1 MKYLIFIALCSMTTT
16 LWATVGGGES
26 LSVMGYEPK
35 EQKIYVLRDYE
46 DGRGRVPQ
54 LYYFDLKGK
63 NPYKLIEV
71 KSLYRHPKT
80 QKLEYIS
87 IEDKGYAQFK
97 QHLNN
102 IQQRLMPLTPLKPNS
117 IQLKINR
124 LTSKQIIA
132 WYDRYDDSK
141 PLAQKDKIP
150 QYQYR
155 YTLHSQQPKLQSLA
169 QTATSYK
176 KDLHIRHVYA
186 VPQQSYRIAI
196 VRYLGI
202 DFETGYHVDDAIL
215 LAPTQPATSSKK

>member
-1 MKYLIFIALCSMTTT
+1 MKYLIFIALCSMATT
-16 LWATVGGGES
+16 LWATVGGGET

-35 EQKIYVLRDYE
+35 QQKIYLLRDYE

-54 LYYFDLKGK
+54 LYYFDLKAK
-63 NPYKLIEV
+63 NPQKLVEV
-71 KSLYRHPKT
+71 KSLYRQPET
-80 QKLEYIS
+80 QKIEYIS
-87 IEDKGYAQFK
+87 IEDKGYTQFK
-97 QHLNN
+97 QQLDT
-102 IQQRLMPLTPLKPNS
+102 IQQRLTPLTPLKSNS

-124 LTSKQIIA
+124 LTSKQIVA

-169 QTATSYK
+169 QTATSYQ

-215 LAPTQPATSSKK
+215 LAPAQPATSSKK